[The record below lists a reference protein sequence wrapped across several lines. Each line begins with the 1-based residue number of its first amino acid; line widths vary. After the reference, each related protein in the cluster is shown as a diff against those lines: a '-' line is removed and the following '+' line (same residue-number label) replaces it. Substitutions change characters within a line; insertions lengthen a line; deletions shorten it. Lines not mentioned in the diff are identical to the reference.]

1 MSVKFSK
8 LPADNYATDDIH
20 SLYGYLTMNPSANTM
35 VIYIYT
41 SMLRTDHLNFPY
53 TTKLCTR

>member
-1 MSVKFSK
+1 MSAKFSK

-20 SLYGYLTMNPSANTM
+20 SLYGYLTMNPSAYTM

-41 SMLRTDHLNFPY
+41 SILRTYHLNFPCI
-53 TTKLCTR
+53 TKLFTR